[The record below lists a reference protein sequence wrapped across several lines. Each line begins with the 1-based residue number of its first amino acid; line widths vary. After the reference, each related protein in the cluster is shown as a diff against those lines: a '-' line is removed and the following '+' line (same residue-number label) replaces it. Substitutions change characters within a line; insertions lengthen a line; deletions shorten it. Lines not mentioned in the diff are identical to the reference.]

1 LSFDIIRCV
10 HLSKSFL
17 NLAVLKDIDL
27 AIPTGSIF
35 MILGPSGCGKTTLIS
50 IIAGILKKDSGTC
63 MLLNHDLDHMSS
75 KELTAFRGKN
85 IGFVFQNY
93 HLIST
98 ISVLDNAMVPLL
110 INRVDETIAQN
121 KAREILS
128 KVGLSSREH
137 LYPDQLSGGEQQRLA
152 IARGVIHEPQI
163 LICDEPTAALDHETG
178 DQVVSLISNMNKNLK
193 TTAVIV
199 THDHRILK
207 YADYIAHME
216 DGRIVSI
223 EQPKKG

>member
-1 LSFDIIRCV
+1 
-10 HLSKSFL
+10 
-17 NLAVLKDIDL
+17 
-27 AIPTGSIF
+27 

-110 INRVDETIAQN
+110 INGVDEVVAKN

-128 KVGLSSREH
+128 KVGLSNREH

-152 IARGVIHEPQI
+152 IARGVIHEPKI

-178 DQVVSLISNMNKNLK
+178 DQVVGLISNMNKNFQ

-207 YADYIAHME
+207 YADYIAHIE

-223 EQPKKG
+223 EQPKKDNA

>member
-1 LSFDIIRCV
+1 
-10 HLSKSFL
+10 
-17 NLAVLKDIDL
+17 
-27 AIPTGSIF
+27 

-110 INRVDETIAQN
+110 INGVDEVVAKN

-128 KVGLSSREH
+128 KVGLSNREH

-152 IARGVIHEPQI
+152 IARGVIHEPKI
-163 LICDEPTAALDHETG
+163 LICDEPTAALDYETG
-178 DQVVSLISNMNKNLK
+178 DQVVGLISNMNKNFQ

-207 YADYIAHME
+207 YADYIAHIE

-223 EQPKKG
+223 EQPKKDNA